1 MRERNTSQPRG
12 LSLSLVLLLCGVVLL
27 ASPATAKY
35 IFTEEPLA
43 RFSPATGDQDLF
55 GYAAALHLVDATGAS
70 SDFQHAIQNTKIIV
84 GAPNGSFP
92 GGLEFNITDDDALN
106 NTGLVYVCNISCTS
120 SDCCEALTGNG
131 TGNDIRLFDYQGN
144 SNGRDPF
151 ELVVELIV
159 QDEQKSGQ
167 FMGATIVSTG
177 EHIMACAPR
186 WISLNTEDY
195 FNGPFDKTRAHGRCF
210 IADRNMENFKLLR
223 PCDMDN
229 SQTLVGQ
236 SYCMAGTAASL
247 QEKQEGTDVQ
257 VFLGGPPF
265 GESSGAVFSVNLTE
279 AEIAGNSPLNLGSPD
294 FNLIPKANTMQ
305 QLWYTG
311 TALTLGRIFGSVEED
326 LIYSL
331 PKKNVYKGSV
341 EVFSIETG
349 MIEATVLGEQMGEYF
364 GWSVA
369 TADLNGDGFD
379 EIIVGAP
386 LFSTPDKIEK
396 GRIFIYKNNGTLDTA
411 NPIVIPGTWSRGR
424 YGSAIV
430 NLGDINSDGF
440 EDIAV
445 SAPFESRGGGKGG
458 AEGTVYIYLGSGE
471 SVIVTTP
478 EDEITAADISSRLG
492 FDESR
497 VLKSFGYSL
506 SSGVDVDANANND
519 LVIGDYIQQTVIV
532 LRTHSIANVSL
543 SLSTIPNE
551 LFEYR
556 NTNTCVTDFG
566 SFACFTLEITASYS
580 GRGLDGPRPLDTKVA
595 VRENAVSAGSRL
607 FFLDSDKNRTDV
619 FEGFL
624 NFSAT
629 DTPITKPITVY
640 VEGVEE
646 KDRRR
651 PLAVEVS
658 VSRVERVTPINHTVD
673 GFQDVFDL
681 RDYPLLEVLPQNNKE
696 QTLSLTGCE
705 NPDMCTPQLELSIN
719 RVRYLDSKK
728 MPTEFE
734 EIIAGRVSF
743 IEVLL
748 DYQTLTEDAVNSRL
762 LLSLPPRLLGAPQS
776 IRDTTG
782 NALATSQCQLN
793 REDDTYIC
801 AVHPIFSNYDG
812 KFNVEII
819 IAVSDEV
826 TGMDC
831 VENCSAIFTIVNE
844 DNNVADDSNNIAR
857 LNLSVSAIAN
867 VRISELSVNPNSTQ
881 YEDTNELKPAITTK
895 VTLSNSGPS
904 TIPESQVV
912 ILIPGK
918 TDHTRYFYYLYPDTT
933 RVPSSVVCSALD
945 PDGLNLNRQNQQRR
959 RKRSMVERVWRSVVG
974 SEEEEEEEGGLQKRQ
989 EITRMVNCSRDP
1001 ELCTAVVCNIS
1012 DFSSTPISI
1021 LVLSY
1026 VDNRF
1031 FRTQTGNFEFYMHAN
1046 FNITSSFVDGPP
1058 SSRTS
1063 NRLVVLEPQ
1072 KGSSE
1077 EVPAWVIA
1085 VTVISAI
1092 ITVFILVGVIIL
1104 LYALGFFKRRDKE
1117 EFAKKQELQRSQ
1129 STRVGS
1135 SSGPAAAAKTTAEP
1149 ASLDSKPDE
1158 PLTDEATELNEKPP
1172 QPPTEEVAPEKTE
1185 ALEKASSET
1194 EL

>member
-1 MRERNTSQPRG
+1 
-12 LSLSLVLLLCGVVLL
+12 
-27 ASPATAKY
+27 
-35 IFTEEPLA
+35 
-43 RFSPATGDQDLF
+43 
-55 GYAAALHLVDATGAS
+55 
-70 SDFQHAIQNTKIIV
+70 
-84 GAPNGSFP
+84 
-92 GGLEFNITDDDALN
+92 
-106 NTGLVYVCNISCTS
+106 
-120 SDCCEALTGNG
+120 
-131 TGNDIRLFDYQGN
+131 
-144 SNGRDPF
+144 
-151 ELVVELIV
+151 
-159 QDEQKSGQ
+159 
-167 FMGATIVSTG
+167 
-177 EHIMACAPR
+177 
-186 WISLNTEDY
+186 
-195 FNGPFDKTRAHGRCF
+195 
-210 IADRNMENFKLLR
+210 ME
-223 PCDMDN
+223 
-229 SQTLVGQ
+229 
-236 SYCMAGTAASL
+236 
-247 QEKQEGTDVQ
+247 
-257 VFLGGPPF
+257 
-265 GESSGAVFSVNLTE
+265 
-279 AEIAGNSPLNLGSPD
+279 
-294 FNLIPKANTMQ
+294 
-305 QLWYTG
+305 
-311 TALTLGRIFGSVEED
+311 
-326 LIYSL
+326 
-331 PKKNVYKGSV
+331 
-341 EVFSIETG
+341 
-349 MIEATVLGEQMGEYF
+349 TV
-364 GWSVA
+364 
-369 TADLNGDGFD
+369 FD

-396 GRIFIYKNNGTLDTA
+396 GRIFIYKNNGTLDTD
-411 NPIVIPGTWSRGR
+411 NPIVIPGTGSKGR

-445 SAPFESRGGGKGG
+445 SAPFESRGGGGG

-506 SSGVDVDANANND
+506 SSGVDVDANAYND

-551 LFEYR
+551 LFDYR
-556 NTNTCVTDFG
+556 DTSTCATDFG
-566 SFACFTLEITASYS
+566 SFACFTLEINASYS
-580 GRGLDGPRPLDTKVA
+580 GRGLDGLLDTKVA

-629 DTPITKPITVY
+629 DTPTTEPVTVY
-640 VEGVEE
+640 VEAVE
-646 KDRRR
+646 KIDRRR

-658 VSRVERVTPINHTVD
+658 VSRVERVTPINHIVD
-673 GFQDVFDL
+673 GFQDIIDL
-681 RDYPLLEVLPQNNKE
+681 RDYPLLEVLPQNNRE

-705 NPDMCTPQLELSIN
+705 NQDMCRPQLELNISG
-719 RVRYLDSKK
+719 VRYLDSKK
-728 MPTEFE
+728 MATELE
-734 EIIAGRVSF
+734 EIVAGRVSF

-748 DYQTLTEDAVNSRL
+748 EYQTLTEDAVNSRL
-762 LLSLPPRLLGAPQS
+762 FLSLPPNLLGAPQS
-776 IRDTTG
+776 IQDTTG
-782 NALATSQCQLN
+782 TAQATSQCQLN
-793 REDDTYIC
+793 VEDDTYIC
-801 AVHPIFSNYDG
+801 AVRPIFSNYDG

-826 TGMDC
+826 TGRDC

-844 DNNVADDSNNIAR
+844 DDNIADDSNNIAR
-857 LNLSVSAIAN
+857 LNLSVSAMAN
-867 VRISELSVNPNSTQ
+867 VRITELSVNPNSTQ
-881 YEDTNELKPAITTK
+881 YEDTNELKPVITTK

-918 TDHTRYFYYLYPDTT
+918 TDRTSNFYYLYPDTT
-933 RVPSSVVCSALD
+933 RVPMSVVCSDLD
-945 PDGLNLNRQNQQRR
+945 PDGLNLNSQNQQRR
-959 RKRSMVERVWRSVVG
+959 RRRRSMAERLWRSVMG
-974 SEEEEEEEGGLQKRQ
+974 SEEEEEEEGGLKKRQ
-989 EITRMVNCSRDP
+989 EITGMVNCSRDP

-1012 DFSSTPISI
+1012 DFSSTTISI

-1031 FRTQTGNFEFYMHAN
+1031 FRTQTGNFELYMHAN
-1046 FNITSSFVDGPP
+1046 FSITTSFVDGPP

-1063 NRLVVLEPQ
+1063 NRLLVLEPQ
-1072 KGSSE
+1072 KSSSE

-1092 ITVFILVGVIIL
+1092 ITVFILVGIIIL

-1129 STRVGS
+1129 STRVAS
-1135 SSGPAAAAKTTAEP
+1135 SSTGPAAAAKTSTTEP

-1158 PLTDEATELNEKPP
+1158 PPVDEATELNEKPP

-1185 ALEKASSET
+1185 ALKKASSET